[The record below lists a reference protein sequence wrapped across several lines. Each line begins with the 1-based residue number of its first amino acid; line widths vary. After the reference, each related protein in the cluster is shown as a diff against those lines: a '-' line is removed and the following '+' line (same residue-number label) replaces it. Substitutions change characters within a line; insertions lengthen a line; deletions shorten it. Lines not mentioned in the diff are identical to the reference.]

1 MSFTDVLVKRWRCL
15 FVKMES
21 KTTKTFNPFPK
32 FFLKRKLP
40 KIIGMYINKSLINY
54 LFNVGKIRFMSLS
67 KENLKCRLLNNLI
80 YSNRLKILLKKK
92 FNFYIIILLSN
103 CVCTWEML
111 YQKNIQHYKEKPRCD
126 CSKQNLS
133 RIYILINYL

>member
-40 KIIGMYINKSLINY
+40 EIIGMYINKSLIKY
-54 LFNVGKIRFMSLS
+54 LFNVGKISLYVFIKRKFEMSFIKQS
-67 KENLKCRLLNNLI
+67 NIFKKTENSFK
-80 YSNRLKILLKKK
+80 KI

>member
-1 MSFTDVLVKRWRCL
+1 MSFTDVLVKRWRCI

-54 LFNVGKIRFMSLS
+54 LFNVGKISLYVFIKRKFEMSFIKQS
-67 KENLKCRLLNNLI
+67 NIFKKTENSFK
-80 YSNRLKILLKKK
+80 KI

>member
-1 MSFTDVLVKRWRCL
+1 MSFTDVLVKRWRSL

-54 LFNVGKIRFMSLS
+54 LFNVGKISLYVFIKRKFEMSFIKQS
-67 KENLKCRLLNNLI
+67 NIFKKTENSFK
-80 YSNRLKILLKKK
+80 KI

>member
-1 MSFTDVLVKRWRCL
+1 MC
-15 FVKMES
+15 E
-21 KTTKTFNPFPK
+21 
-32 FFLKRKLP
+32 KLA
-40 KIIGMYINKSLINY
+40 
-54 LFNVGKIRFMSLS
+54 FMALS
-67 KENLKCRLLNNLI
+67 KENLKW
-80 YSNRLKILLKKK
+80 KI

-133 RIYILINYL
+133 RIYILINYLWQEIHYIDNYKIIWIEYFVSDSEWCLNIHTLVGQGEHWRLFPRFARVKTIMNEPIYLVTYKWFPLYIPQR